1 MHTIQKRMDKRWI
14 MKNKEQMIYCG
25 IAIGVVA
32 LLIVFLGHIIMGNH
46 IHNQLNIESKLPYGL
61 RQESEQN
68 PVIRVLIK
76 TNGFQQLA
84 HSKIELSAKHGL
96 LVTAGDMREEY
107 GAGEKFS
114 IAPDSPLFQNGSV
127 CVEPKKDT
135 DKMTVLN
142 LQRGYGTPSYRGKFE
157 LFTTA
162 EGIVLINELL
172 MEEYLC
178 AVVPS
183 EMPASYEKEA
193 LKTQAVCARSYA
205 YCQTRTLSYPEYRAH
220 VDDSTSFQVYE
231 NSKVEES
238 AIQAVNATVGE
249 KLWYQNQVVKAYY
262 YSTSCGKSTSVE
274 AWGTKLSKSNQYL
287 KGVDICD
294 EEGTPYEEQLPWYRW
309 CAEIPEETLAN
320 LIELNTGIEIGKLQ
334 NVTITKK
341 GTGGVVLQITVEG
354 TEGKFTVDTE
364 NKIRSALGG
373 SGYKIKKQD
382 GTVVD
387 SMKLLPSAFFSI
399 RKDGNDYVIE
409 GGGYG
414 HGIGMSQNG
423 ANEMAKEGMRYREI
437 LQAFYPGTKVE

>member
-1 MHTIQKRMDKRWI
+1 MDKRWI
-14 MKNKEQMIYCG
+14 MRKKEQMIYCG
-25 IAIGVVA
+25 IAIVAAA
-32 LLIVFLGHIIMGNH
+32 LLIVFLGHMIFKNQ
-46 IHNQLNIESKLPYGL
+46 IHNQRNIESKLPYGL
-61 RQESEQN
+61 RQESVQN

-76 TNGFQQLA
+76 TNGFQQMA

-96 LVTAGDMREEY
+96 IVSVGDTRKEY
-107 GAGEKFS
+107 GADEKFS
-114 IAPDSPLFQNGSV
+114 ITPDSPLFQNGSV

-157 LFTTA
+157 LFATA

-205 YCQTRTLSYPEYRAH
+205 YCQTRTLSYPEYQAH
-220 VDDSTSFQVYE
+220 VDDSTSFQVYG
-231 NSKVEES
+231 NSKEKES
-238 AIQAVNATVGE
+238 AIQAVNATMGE

-262 YSTSCGKSTSVE
+262 YSTSSGKSTSIE
-274 AWGTKLSKSNQYL
+274 AWGTKLTKSNQYL

-294 EEGTPYEEQLPWYRW
+294 EEGTPYEKQLPWYSW
-309 CAEIPEETLAN
+309 SAEIPAQTLSD
-320 LIELNTGIEIGKLQ
+320 LIELNTETEIGTLQ
-334 NVTITKK
+334 NVTVTKQ
-341 GTGGVVLQITVEG
+341 GAGGVALQITVDG
-354 TEGKFTVDTE
+354 TEGKITVDTE

-382 GTVVD
+382 GTIVD

-399 RKDGNDYVIE
+399 CKDGNYYVIE

-423 ANEMAKEGMRYREI
+423 ANEMAKKGKKYQEI
-437 LQAFYPGTKVE
+437 LQTFYPGTKVK